1 MNWESVSHLNQF
13 KSLSFLRSEPS
24 PSSSP
29 TGRRHQKRTVHA
41 CGSLHHELHLEAV
54 LPDHPIR
61 AMVAEHELGGA
72 AGAET
77 LGHVQKERRG
87 LCVKGGREKEIED
100 IQRNRLRIDY
110 LV

>member
-1 MNWESVSHLNQF
+1 
-13 KSLSFLRSEPS
+13 
-24 PSSSP
+24 
-29 TGRRHQKRTVHA
+29 
-41 CGSLHHELHLEAV
+41 
-54 LPDHPIR
+54 
-61 AMVAEHELGGA
+61 MVAEHELGGA

-100 IQRNRLRIDY
+100 IQRNCLRIDY